1 MFSMTGYGRGEAS
14 SEDYKITVE
23 IKSVNHRFLEI
34 SARLPKV
41 LSSFESKIRDVVR
54 EFVSRGKVDL
64 YITYE
69 SYRAEDISL
78 SYNEALAGEYL
89 KILNKMKDDFHLDQD
104 LTVSKLASFPEV
116 LMQKEKKVDETAI
129 WPVLDEAL
137 RVACKEFVE
146 SRKME
151 GDRLLS
157 DLLSKMEEIS
167 GHVSFISS
175 RSPIL
180 VEEFRQKLSDRIS
193 DLLKES
199 GVDESRIAMETTI
212 YADKIA
218 VDEELVRLSSHVQAM
233 KDTMESSGELGRKL
247 DFLAQEMNRE
257 SNTILSKSGDVEI
270 CDHAIELKTLIEKV
284 REQVQNIE

>member
-1 MFSMTGYGRGEAS
+1 M
-14 SEDYKITVE
+14 
-23 IKSVNHRFLEI
+23 
-34 SARLPKV
+34 
-41 LSSFESKIRDVVR
+41 
-54 EFVSRGKVDL
+54 
-64 YITYE
+64 
-69 SYRAEDISL
+69 
-78 SYNEALAGEYL
+78 
-89 KILNKMKDDFHLDQD
+89 
-104 LTVSKLASFPEV
+104 
-116 LMQKEKKVDETAI
+116 
-129 WPVLDEAL
+129 DEAL

>member
-129 WPVLDEAL
+129 
-137 RVACKEFVE
+137 
-146 SRKME
+146 
-151 GDRLLS
+151 
-157 DLLSKMEEIS
+157 
-167 GHVSFISS
+167 
-175 RSPIL
+175 
-180 VEEFRQKLSDRIS
+180 
-193 DLLKES
+193 
-199 GVDESRIAMETTI
+199 
-212 YADKIA
+212 
-218 VDEELVRLSSHVQAM
+218 
-233 KDTMESSGELGRKL
+233 
-247 DFLAQEMNRE
+247 
-257 SNTILSKSGDVEI
+257 
-270 CDHAIELKTLIEKV
+270 
-284 REQVQNIE
+284 